1 MGRSARSRLLFF
13 AAVLAFSA
21 LSPQPAQAASM
32 PLLSSCQPRTD
43 QTDAFSYRF
52 CTGYVASFDGVQ
64 LDTDLTMPAGTTP
77 SGGYPLVVMM
87 HGWGGSKSYWETND
101 FCTTTS
107 ADACNYNNIWFA
119 HRGYAVVTYTAR
131 GFHASQGY
139 THLADIRYEAHDTQY
154 LGGLLVDAS
163 VAMPGIGVTGLS
175 YGGGQAWLL
184 AVLANEVMNPDGTL
198 TSWRSPGG
206 TPLHI
211 AAAVPKYTWSDLV
224 DALQPNGRSSD
235 GVLTPNGDRTNPI
248 GIEKKSYVDYFYQS
262 GLQTGRYAPPGQDLS
277 ADITTWYAE
286 ISAGET
292 PLQSNYAPGII
303 DQLVRYR
310 SAYYQDSLIK
320 SDVTNHSETPV
331 FAPQGWT
338 DSLFPESQ
346 AASMIEKLRTADPS
360 WPAYMY
366 ASDLGHPL
374 ADNNKF
380 SEWRVINRAATAFFD
395 LHVRHSGGADPA
407 AAYQEQIVR
416 CDSRA
421 GQVYAS
427 ATASGAAP
435 GRVPFK
441 SSELGHATVSA
452 PTDPAAGVATDPIAF
467 AAQHSSN
474 GGCVRLNP
482 APPDTG
488 ASTSWTFPICA
499 DFTLLGEP
507 ALHLDATLL
516 GTDAE
521 INSRLWDI
529 APDGSATLVTRG
541 AYRWTVS
548 TDAASIT
555 YALLGSGWKFA
566 AGHQL
571 RIQVTQND
579 MPYLRLDNYQS
590 SAVYSSMQLTLPTT
604 ASIGC

>member
-1 MGRSARSRLLFF
+1 MGRSARSRLLFL
-13 AAVLAFSA
+13 AAVLAFAA

-32 PLLSSCQPRTD
+32 PFLWSCPPRTD
-43 QTDAFSYRF
+43 QPDSFSYRF
-52 CTGYVASFDGVQ
+52 CSGYVASFDGVQ

-154 LGGLLVDAS
+154 LGGLLADAS

-184 AVLANEVMNPDGTL
+184 AVLANQVMNPDGTL

-224 DALQPNGRSSD
+224 DALQ
-235 GVLTPNGDRTNPI
+235 
-248 GIEKKSYVDYFYQS
+248 
-262 GLQTGRYAPPGQDLS
+262 
-277 ADITTWYAE
+277 
-286 ISAGET
+286 
-292 PLQSNYAPGII
+292 
-303 DQLVRYR
+303 
-310 SAYYQDSLIK
+310 
-320 SDVTNHSETPV
+320 
-331 FAPQGWT
+331 GWT
-338 DSLFPESQ
+338 DSLSPESQ
-346 AASMIEKLRTADPS
+346 AAPMIEKPGPAAPS

-427 ATASGAAP
+427 ATASGASP

-516 GTDAE
+516 GTDAG

-548 TDAASIT
+548 TDAASMT
-555 YALLGSGWKFA
+555 YALLGNGWKFV

-590 SAVYSSMQLTLPTT
+590 SAVYSSMLLTLPTT